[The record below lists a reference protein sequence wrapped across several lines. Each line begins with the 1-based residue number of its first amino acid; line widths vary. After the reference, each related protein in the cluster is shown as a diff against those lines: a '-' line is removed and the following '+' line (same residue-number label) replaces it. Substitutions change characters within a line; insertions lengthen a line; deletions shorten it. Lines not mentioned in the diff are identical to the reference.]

1 MNRRSTGVLIAL
13 LLAALGTFIIV
24 RYVGSAEDRALA
36 GQEAIEVLL
45 VAETIPAGAPA
56 ESLAA
61 KTELALIPAK
71 AQAPGSVVDLA
82 ELEGLVTSVE
92 LVPGEQILASRF
104 VTEEELAEEQEL
116 EIPDGL
122 VEITVSLSPERAV
135 GGELKPNDQ
144 VAVFSSFEPFDLGS
158 LEPTGVDDITEVLEV
173 LFPTDPDTGAQ
184 ISDDDTTPV
193 GSLPKSPNTTN
204 IILHKVLVTNV
215 QIERAPAAQ
224 SPDTELDQVQIA
236 PTGNLLVTLAIDPEN
251 AERIVFTSEYGS
263 LWLAGETPG
272 ASEEDNQIQTRSIIY
287 EDLETG
293 VSP

>member
-45 VAETIPAGAPA
+45 VSETIPAGSPA
-56 ESLAA
+56 ESLAP
-61 KTELALIPAK
+61 KVELALIPAK
-71 AQAPGSVVDLA
+71 AQAPGSIVDLA
-82 ELEGLVTSVE
+82 ELEGLVTSVD
-92 LVPGEQILASRF
+92 LVPGEQVLASRF
-104 VTEEELAEEQEL
+104 VTAEELAEEAEL

-158 LEPTGVDDITEVLEV
+158 VEPTGIDDITEVLEV
-173 LFPTDPDTGAQ
+173 LFPTDPETGAQ
-184 ISDDDTTPV
+184 ISDDDTRAPGTL
-193 GSLPKSPNTTN
+193 STPNTTN

-215 QIERAPAAQ
+215 QVERAPTNAPSA
-224 SPDTELDQVQIA
+224 DTELTAVQIA

-251 AERIVFTSEYGS
+251 AERIVFTAEFGS
-263 LWLAGETPG
+263 LWLANETPG
-272 ASEEDNQIQTRSIIY
+272 ASEEDDQIQTRSIIY
-287 EDLETG
+287 EELDTG
-293 VSP
+293 VTP